1 MKVIEPDLVLFYCS
15 VAIPQVRS
23 PGPKRFDLRS
33 SQHNSC
39 FYGRLNGIVMEGF
52 LIGTDNFLGHR
63 YLFLHALVNG
73 SCANRDA
80 IVKSLA
86 SCNRA

>member
-1 MKVIEPDLVLFYCS
+1 
-15 VAIPQVRS
+15 
-23 PGPKRFDLRS
+23 
-33 SQHNSC
+33 
-39 FYGRLNGIVMEGF
+39 MEGL